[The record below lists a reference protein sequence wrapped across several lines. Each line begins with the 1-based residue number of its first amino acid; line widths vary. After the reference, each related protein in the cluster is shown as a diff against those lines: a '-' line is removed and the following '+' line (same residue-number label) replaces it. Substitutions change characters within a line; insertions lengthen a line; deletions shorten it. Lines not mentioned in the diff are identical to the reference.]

1 MNFNRGFAFGYTLL
15 YSNNMKLTIEKN
27 EGYLKVLIE
36 DAHGQRPYLDVTYNE
51 EDDMFKITEH
61 EIGRE
66 REMDLFSALA
76 YAVTI
81 ADRYDLPG
89 AHHVYLGNFFA
100 HEVDQA
106 LCEEEGEEDFSC
118 SDINTDFEIDGVDNP
133 HAIPPISVYYLILLD
148 ENTFDDRAYFE
159 LRPYIF
165 EAIRTRAMTKY
176 TDMNQCFCP
185 YVTKVKE
192 RKDPNLK

>member
-1 MNFNRGFAFGYTLL
+1 
-15 YSNNMKLTIEKN
+15 MKLTIEKDLDS
-27 EGYLKVLIE
+27 LKVLIE
-36 DAHGQRPYLDVTYNE
+36 DAHGCRPYLDVIYDD
-51 EDDMFKITEH
+51 EDDLFKITEH
-61 EIGRE
+61 EIGEE

-81 ADRYDLPG
+81 AERYDLPG

-100 HEVDQA
+100 HEIDKA
-106 LCEEEGEEDFSC
+106 LSDEEGDEDVSC
-118 SDINTDFEIDGVDNP
+118 SGTHGDIEIDGAGNP
-133 HAIPPISVYYLILLD
+133 HALPPISVYYLMILD
-148 ENTFDDRAYFE
+148 ENAFDARAYFE

-192 RKDPNLK
+192 RKDPNLN